1 MGQPA
6 TSRALRSER
15 IGAGVVALACLGVL
29 VTAAWLAPSEAGHG
43 THEQLGLPACGWVA
57 MFDRP
62 CPTCGMTTSFAH
74 AASGDFARSW
84 AAHPLAA
91 VLVVGTSVVF
101 WGGLHAAVSAG
112 RIGALALQAVNGKT
126 LALLGVMGLAAWVY
140 KIMTW
145 TGG

>member
-1 MGQPA
+1 
-6 TSRALRSER
+6 
-15 IGAGVVALACLGVL
+15 
-29 VTAAWLAPSEAGHG
+29 
-43 THEQLGLPACGWVA
+43 
-57 MFDRP
+57 
-62 CPTCGMTTSFAH
+62 MTTSFAH
-74 AASGDFARSW
+74 AASGDFASSW

-101 WGGLHAAVSAG
+101 WGGLHAAVSGG